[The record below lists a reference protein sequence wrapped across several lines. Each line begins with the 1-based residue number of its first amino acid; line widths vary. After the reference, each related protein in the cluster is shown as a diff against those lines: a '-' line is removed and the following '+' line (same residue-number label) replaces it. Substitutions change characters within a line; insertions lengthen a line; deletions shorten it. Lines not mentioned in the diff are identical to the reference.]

1 VEPAHGRADEVQPS
15 EAQPEECQPEE
26 SQPELAG
33 RLRLS
38 VIRLSRRLRSQR
50 SEETITLTQLSA
62 LYTLGSCQAMT
73 PSELAASERVR
84 PPSMTRVIASL
95 EEAGLVSRRQHPTDG
110 RQSIIELTVAGAD
123 LLAEEA
129 SARERWLDKRLAEL
143 TEDERETLGRALEII
158 DRVAGA

>member
-1 VEPAHGRADEVQPS
+1 MEPAHGSA
-15 EAQPEECQPEE
+15 EETQSDE

-50 SEETITLTQLSA
+50 TDEAITLTQLSA
-62 LYTLGSCQAMT
+62 LYTLGSCRAMT

-84 PPSMTRVIASL
+84 PPSMTRVISSL

-110 RQSIIELTVAGAD
+110 RQSIIELTAAGST

-143 TEDERETLGRALEII
+143 TEDERETLSRATEII

>member
-1 VEPAHGRADEVQPS
+1 M
-15 EAQPEECQPEE
+15 
-26 SQPELAG
+26 AG